1 MKNFAFIAS
10 TCALLLGGCS
20 STLTALRGDQDH
32 IFDEFRTEIADLKH
46 ALHTTEVELKLLED
60 RFDNQEPAQ
69 KGAPAEVTSLQK
81 KISSLE
87 KSIDKINVDLRSLM
101 TYANQTTT
109 SLTQYKNQIQE
120 IDKKLEEISKLRST
134 LSQISKGY
142 TAAAEAS
149 SQSYRVKSGDSL
161 EKIARKFQVSVE
173 SLKENNDL
181 KSDKIVIGQEL
192 VISR

>member
-1 MKNFAFIAS
+1 MKKVALITS

-32 IFDEFRTEIADLKH
+32 VFDELRTEIADLKH

-69 KGAPAEVTSLQK
+69 KGASADVASLQK
-81 KISSLE
+81 KMSSLE
-87 KSIDKINVDLRSLM
+87 KNIDKINVDLRSLM

-109 SLTQYKNQIQE
+109 SLTEYKNQIQE
-120 IDKKLEEISKLRST
+120 IDKKLEEIGKLRST
-134 LSQISKGY
+134 LSQFSKGY
-142 TAAAEAS
+142 TVAAEAS
-149 SQSYRVKSGDSL
+149 SQTYRVKSGDSL

-192 VISR
+192 VIAR